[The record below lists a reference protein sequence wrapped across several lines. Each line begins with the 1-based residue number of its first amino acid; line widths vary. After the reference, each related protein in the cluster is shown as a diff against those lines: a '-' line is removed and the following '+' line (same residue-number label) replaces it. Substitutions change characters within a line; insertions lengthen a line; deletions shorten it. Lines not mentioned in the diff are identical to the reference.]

1 MNIERF
7 RPTGVFLFSV
17 LLIMGGCSPFGK
29 GTQQPTK
36 NYVLNSLYSEARQPQ
51 LVANLHDTSIMVGPV
66 RLPLYLDRGDI
77 VTRNSQNKVEIADFA
92 QWAGPLRENLPRV
105 LAENLAV
112 LLNTDRVGVFPGER
126 ARVFD
131 YNVSV
136 YVTRFD
142 GMLGEKAQLRARW
155 VILDKNRK
163 KMLFE
168 KHTVLSQPTGNDG
181 MEALIAAQSRTLAD
195 LSRDIAEAIKELAE
209 GRALR

>member
-1 MNIERF
+1 
-7 RPTGVFLFSV
+7 
-17 LLIMGGCSPFGK
+17 
-29 GTQQPTK
+29 
-36 NYVLNSLYSEARQPQ
+36 
-51 LVANLHDTSIMVGPV
+51 
-66 RLPLYLDRGDI
+66 
-77 VTRNSQNKVEIADFA
+77 
-92 QWAGPLRENLPRV
+92 V